1 MPRFLLFLGLICF
14 AAVLRAEVVLEVYWS
29 LKCPHC
35 LEALPQI
42 EAMAKENPWL
52 RVDTLEITRSPDN
65 LQRFVARAE
74 AVGGTAQAV
83 PTLIYCG
90 QMAVGWDDSAA
101 GREALIGRLRA
112 CESGKPASAGATAPA
127 RIALPLLGE
136 VDPAALSLPVLT
148 VLLAGLDAFNPCAFF
163 VLLFLLS
170 LLAHQHQ
177 RRRMLL
183 IGGVFVSV
191 SGLMYFAFMA
201 AWLNLF
207 LVVGSLPWITA
218 AAGVL
223 ALTVAGINIKDF
235 FAFKQGVSLSIS
247 ERGKAGI
254 FQRVR
259 TLMQA
264 DSLPAMLAST
274 VLLAIAANF
283 YELLCTAGFPMVF
296 TRVLTLRET
305 DPATHYLYLALY
317 NLIYV
322 LPLLLIVIGFVRT
335 LGARKLSEREGRL
348 LKLLS
353 GLMMLGLG
361 VLLLLMPER
370 LDSPLVA
377 VLLPAAATF
386 FTWLGARLTRT

>member
-235 FAFKQGVSLSIS
+235 FAFMQGVSLSIS